1 MPKSAYSCPAN
12 VMKLATC
19 EAMACHSAKFCPW
32 HNANVSD
39 VTRELTTVSEWHQAV
54 IETVSGHAV
63 FVSIRKRTSDSVEWI
78 LWSWRIGL

>member
-39 VTRELTTVSEWHQAV
+39 VTRELTTVSE
-54 IETVSGHAV
+54 
-63 FVSIRKRTSDSVEWI
+63 
-78 LWSWRIGL
+78 